1 MNNQKGF
8 VGVIVLVV
16 VGVIVLGVAGA
27 VLASAMNLI
36 TIPWLKFDSQ
46 VQMNRDIVTKTYNA
60 DNAIYNYH
68 WFQERATAIDALDKT
83 IVQADAAVAS
93 FEASAGARST
103 WASEDRTEDS
113 RLRSVAQGQRA
124 QYNSLVG
131 EYNARAKEVDRNI
144 FQNNLPL
151 FFNLKPY

>member
-1 MNNQKGF
+1 MNSQKGV
-8 VGVIVLVV
+8 VGIIVLVIL
-16 VGVIVLGVAGA
+16 GFIALGLATAVIGA
-27 VLASAMNLI
+27 AMGYI
-36 TIPWLKFDSQ
+36 TIPWLKLTSQ
-46 VQMNRDIVTKTYNA
+46 IQTNRDIVTKTYNA

-68 WFQERATAIDALDKT
+68 WFQERAAAIDALDKT

-93 FEASAGARST
+93 FEVSAGARST
-103 WASEDRTEDS
+103 WAFEDKTEDS

-144 FQNNLPL
+144 FQDNLPL
-151 FFNLKPY
+151 FFSLKPY